1 MRRRLFSGRVTP
13 RAARIG
19 SLAAGA
25 VAVLV
30 AAGLVWQSAY
40 AGFGASTTPR
50 RLPSVT
56 TGTVAVGD
64 DDAGRTL
71 FSVSG
76 LRPGAS
82 GSSCLTVTSTGN
94 RAAAVRL
101 YATGRATTNAM
112 SSYLTLTVT
121 AGTRQGASGC
131 ALTSPAAVYSGTV
144 AGMPGDYAGAARDW
158 SANAWNTTGGKES
171 LTYVIGYSLPAD
183 TPASVQ
189 GGSAKLTFVWE
200 AQPR

>member
-1 MRRRLFSGRVTP
+1 MGRRLFSGRVTP

-50 RLPSVT
+50 QLPSVT
-56 TGTVAVGD
+56 TGTVAVSD

-82 GSSCLTVTSTGN
+82 GQSCLTVTSTGN

-101 YATGRATTNAM
+101 YATGRATTNAL

-121 AGTRQGASGC
+121 AGTRKGATGC
-131 ALTSPAAVYSGTV
+131 VLNSPVAVYSGTV
-144 AGMPGDYAGAARDW
+144 VGMPGDYASAA
-158 SANAWNTTGGKES
+158 SGWNTNGGSEA
-171 LTYVIGYSLPAD
+171 LTYAITYSLPAD
-183 TPASVQ
+183 TPASAQ

>member
-1 MRRRLFSGRVTP
+1 MSVGRPVRVTP
-13 RAARIG
+13 RARRVGGLSA
-19 SLAAGA
+19 LA

-50 RLPSVT
+50 QLPSVT
-56 TGTVAVGD
+56 TGTVAVSD

-82 GSSCLTVTSTGN
+82 GQSCITVTSTGN

-101 YATGRATTNAM
+101 YATGRASTNGLGD
-112 SSYLTLTVT
+112 SLGLTIDV
-121 AGTRQGASGC
+121 GTRRNSTGC
-131 ALTSPAAVYSGTV
+131 ALLSSTRVWSGSVT
-144 AGMPGDYAGAARDW
+144 AMPGGYAGGLDGWATNGGS
-158 SANAWNTTGGKES
+158 SAES
-171 LTYVIGYSLPAD
+171 RTYVIGYTLPAN
-183 TPASVQ
+183 TPATAQ
-189 GGSAKLTFVWE
+189 GGTAKLTFVWE